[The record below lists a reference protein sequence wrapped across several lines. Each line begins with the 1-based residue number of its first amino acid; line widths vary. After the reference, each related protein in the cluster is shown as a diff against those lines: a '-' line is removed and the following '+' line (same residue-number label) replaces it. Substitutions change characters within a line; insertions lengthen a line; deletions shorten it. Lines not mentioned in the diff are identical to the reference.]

1 LTRNPFTRKAPS
13 ATDAANTVHEEIFNF
28 LLNCEPDA
36 FKSPDDFSDFLTDIE
51 FISNS
56 DLNEERHFAKKS
68 TSLDRTRAR
77 KFYKKNKPKIKA
89 MQDKIKSSKGLQKK
103 KEILAKSD
111 RNLKGK
117 KKKKYNTAGHEK
129 KHVSDAR
136 LKKGARLLV
145 EKWFEPAH
153 YRCIKTFTINE
164 QITARLN
171 EEVLYYGND
180 SYELVKRDGRR
191 FKIEIKPG
199 VIGPYIKR
207 GVLCTEDII

>member
-1 LTRNPFTRKAPS
+1 LTSNPFTRKAPS
-13 ATDAANTVHEEIFNF
+13 ATDAANSVHEEIFNF
-28 LLNCEPDA
+28 LLDCETDA
-36 FKSPDDFSDFLTDIE
+36 FTNPDDFADFLTDIE
-51 FISNS
+51 FISNT
-56 DLNEERHFAKKS
+56 DLNEARHFAARS

-77 KFYKKNKPKIKA
+77 KFYKNNKPKIKA
-89 MQDKIKSSKGLQKK
+89 MQDKIKKSKGLQKK

-117 KKKKYNTAGHEK
+117 KKKKYNTK
-129 KHVSDAR
+129 NHVSDAR
-136 LKKGARLLV
+136 LKKGARMLV
-145 EKWFEPAH
+145 EQWFAPH
-153 YRCIKTFTINE
+153 SYRVIKTFTLNE

-180 SYELVKRDGRR
+180 SYELIKRDGRR

-199 VIGPYIKR
+199 VIRPYIKR